1 MGKTALITPLYI
13 SVAWTL
19 LVSYQL
25 FTQTA
30 VSTVVS
36 YITMVLPEIGWWM
49 SYRIDM
55 LVFVHAFAWIFL
67 LSSAIPS
74 VLLGK
79 QRSVLIQFAV
89 CLTLTFLAF
98 IIQDLLKV
106 YEIEPISQLLG
117 LCFLFQN
124 PIFATLYLSTP
135 YVFML
140 LLDIGLRK
148 RRREDVEFEKIKT
161 IYKEQV
167 VAEQK
172 TNSANNK

>member
-1 MGKTALITPLYI
+1 MGKVALVTPLYV
-13 SVAWTL
+13 SVAWIL

-36 YITMVLPEIGWWM
+36 YISVVLPEIGWWM

-79 QRSVLIQFAV
+79 QRSVLIQFVV

-117 LCFLFQN
+117 LYFLFQN

-135 YVFML
+135 YIFML

-148 RRREDVEFEKIKT
+148 KRREDTEFEKIKT

-167 VAEQK
+167 LAQQDK
-172 TNSANNK
+172 NSTNNQ

>member
-1 MGKTALITPLYI
+1 MGKTTLITPLYV
-13 SVAWTL
+13 SVAWIL

-49 SYRIDM
+49 SYRMDM
-55 LVFVHAFAWIFL
+55 LVFVHGFAWIFL
-67 LSSAIPS
+67 LSSGIPS

-79 QRSVLIQFAV
+79 QRSVLIQFVV
-89 CLTLTFLAF
+89 CLALTFLAF
-98 IIQDLLKV
+98 IVQDLLKV
-106 YEIEPISQLLG
+106 YELEPINQMLS
-117 LCFLFQN
+117 FYVLFQN

-135 YVFML
+135 YLFML

-148 RRREDVEFEKIKT
+148 RRREDTEFEKIKAT
-161 IYKEQV
+161 YKKQV
-167 VAEQK
+167 AAQQNK
-172 TNSANNK
+172 NSANNQ

>member
-1 MGKTALITPLYI
+1 MGKTALVTPLYI
-13 SVAWTL
+13 SIAWIL

-67 LSSAIPS
+67 LSSVIPS

-89 CLTLTFLAF
+89 CLTLTFMAF

-106 YEIEPISQLLG
+106 YELEPINQMLSLYVV
-117 LCFLFQN
+117 FQN

-135 YVFML
+135 YIFML
-140 LLDIGLRK
+140 LLDISLRK
-148 RRREDVEFEKIKT
+148 KHREDTEFEKIKT

-167 VAEQK
+167 LVENNKSA
-172 TNSANNK
+172 ANN

>member
-1 MGKTALITPLYI
+1 MGRTALITPLYV

-36 YITMVLPEIGWWM
+36 YITVVLPEIGWWM

-67 LSSAIPS
+67 LSSVIPS

-79 QRSVLIQFAV
+79 QRSVLIQFVV

-106 YEIEPISQLLG
+106 YELEPIKQMLSLYV
-117 LCFLFQN
+117 LFQS
-124 PIFATLYLSTP
+124 PIFAMLYLFTP
-135 YVFML
+135 YIFML

-148 RRREDVEFEKIKT
+148 KYREDAEFEKIKT
-161 IYKEQV
+161 IYKEQ
-167 VAEQK
+167 AAAQQNK
-172 TNSANNK
+172 NSTNHQ

>member
-13 SVAWTL
+13 SLAWTL

-36 YITMVLPEIGWWM
+36 HVTVVLPEIGWWM

-67 LSSAIPS
+67 ISSVIPS

-79 QRSVLIQFAV
+79 QRSVLIQFVV

-98 IIQDLLKV
+98 IIQDLMKV
-106 YEIEPISQLLG
+106 YELPPISQMLN
-117 LCFLFQN
+117 LCVLFEN

-135 YVFML
+135 YVLML

-148 RRREDVEFEKIKT
+148 ERLEDAEFEKIKEN
-161 IYKEQV
+161 YKKQ
-167 VAEQK
+167 
-172 TNSANNK
+172 NSTTSS